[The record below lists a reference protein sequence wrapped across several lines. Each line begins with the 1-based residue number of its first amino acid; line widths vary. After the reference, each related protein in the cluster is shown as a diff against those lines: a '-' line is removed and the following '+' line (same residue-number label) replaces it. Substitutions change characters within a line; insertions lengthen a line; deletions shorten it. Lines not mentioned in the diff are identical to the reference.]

1 MVKQKLIN
9 KRKSQKISQENMAF
23 YMGITQSQYC
33 RRENG
38 ISKISK
44 TEWYKLV
51 EILKTTLFEI
61 YESED
66 DIYSNSKNDSLF
78 SDTFN
83 KQLLE
88 VMTMTK
94 THTKIGDRKQ
104 KLKRRGGTATK
115 YYFIIKN
122 KIINKYYINKNQP
135 QNYCLIPFH
144 PCFKNIYSK

>member
-1 MVKQKLIN
+1 
-9 KRKSQKISQENMAF
+9 
-23 YMGITQSQYC
+23 MGITQSQYC

-61 YESED
+61 YESDD
-66 DIYSNSKNDSLF
+66 DIFSNSKSDSLF

-83 KQLLE
+83 KLE

-94 THTKIGDRKQ
+94 HIQ
-104 KLKRRGGTATK
+104 KLEIENKSLKEEVSQLQSLILLSKTK
-115 YYFIIKN
+115 
-122 KIINKYYINKNQP
+122 
-135 QNYCLIPFH
+135 
-144 PCFKNIYSK
+144 